1 MAFYPCLVLDH
12 DDTTVDSTRTV
23 NYPQFLEALAYFRPG
38 FHMSLEEYIQ
48 HCFHTGFY
56 VMCEQVLH
64 YTAAELSTHVA
75 MWKEYHRK
83 HHPPFFP
90 GMPEFLQEYRS
101 RGGIV
106 CVVSHSS
113 ADVILSA
120 YEAAG
125 VVSPDFILGAEQPPE
140 RMKPEPW
147 PLQEI
152 MRRYCLKPR
161 DCLVVDDALLGGKMA
176 RAAGVDFACAGWY
189 GMLPEIEACMKQE
202 SDFFFSSVAQFSD
215 FIFSE

>member
-1 MAFYPCLVLDH
+1 MGFFPCLILDH

-23 NYPQFLEALAYFRPG
+23 NYPQFTESLKVFRPG
-38 FHMSLEEYIQ
+38 FEMTLEEYIH

-64 YTAAELSTHVA
+64 YTPAELEAHVN
-75 MWKEYHRK
+75 MWKAYHEK
-83 HHPPFFP
+83 HHPPFFA
-90 GMPEFLQEYRS
+90 GMPEFLQEYRD

-120 YEAAG
+120 YEAAD
-125 VVSPDFILGAEQPPE
+125 VPPPDLILGAEQPPE
-140 RMKPEPW
+140 HMKPNPW

-152 MRRYCLKPR
+152 MDRYHLQPQ
-161 DCLVVDDALLGGKMA
+161 DCLVVDDAMLGSQMA
-176 RAAGVDFACAGWY
+176 RAADVSFACAGWY
-189 GMLPEIEACMKQE
+189 GMSQEIENTMRAC
-202 SDFFFSSVAQFSD
+202 SDYFFSSVVEFSR
-215 FIFSE
+215 FILS